1 MLDEVGR
8 QATAYFNAVP
18 PELLSGDELFRRSQ
32 SMYQIGQIRQ
42 AEGNLKAASDA
53 YRDSIAFAEQAV
65 ALDPTNGE
73 WQVGLA
79 NARFYAGEAL
89 RVQGDMTGAM
99 REYQAYRD
107 IAQRLVDR
115 EPQNERWLLELS
127 YGMGGVAF
135 VHEAQGDFESA
146 RRELE
151 SAQQIKEDLARR
163 NPADVERRQAV
174 ASGHI
179 RMGHGARQARRG

>member
-1 MLDEVGR
+1 MLGDLRPRLQEVGRLDVLDEVGR

-32 SMYQIGQIRQ
+32 SMHQIGQIRQ
-42 AEGNLKAASDA
+42 AEGNLKAAADA

-89 RVQGDMTGAM
+89 RVQGDLTGAM

-127 YGMGGVAF
+127 YGMGGWHSSTRHRVISRAP
-135 VHEAQGDFESA
+135 GESWN
-146 RRELE
+146 RR
-151 SAQQIKEDLARR
+151 SKSRR
-163 NPADVERRQAV
+163 TWPAAIPPTSNDGRQ
-174 ASGHI
+174 
-179 RMGHGARQARRG
+179 